1 MTGWHVWEAAYMVKA
16 LALREDDEAM
26 ALRRLAKAS

>member
-1 MTGWHVWEAAYMVKA
+1 MTRWRVWDEAYMVKA

-26 ALRRLAKAS
+26 ALRRLAKAN